1 MFEQDE
7 SMLRFGVTP
16 VENLFIQEY
25 LPAARGDYVKVYLYA
40 LYTSAH
46 PKKELSAAEIA
57 QELGMPQS
65 DVEGALR
72 YWERR
77 HLLVRLTD
85 NPPAYQMKSPA
96 QLLLSGEAG
105 MEADSAFVAF
115 SEDIYALFGDRRKV
129 RPSEIAQAYE
139 WVQDLGLRQETVLML
154 LSHCLSTRGAQF
166 SFKLAEP
173 EAVRMRE
180 ANVVTAEDAEAFFAH
195 SKKVQDGARAVL
207 RRLGK
212 RRQPSQDEMDL
223 YRKWT
228 QEWRYEPDAI
238 LEACAE
244 TTKGEPTF
252 AYLDGI
258 LNGIRARAERGE
270 APRSAQQL
278 RQQMSADQEKR
289 ASVRA
294 FAAELGLR
302 GAPDTLNATYTR
314 LCGEYEPGLVLLA
327 AHQAH
332 AAGRGLDA
340 VEPYLAALRRH
351 GVTTREQ
358 ALTFIAETDA
368 ANRTLYAVFAACGLN
383 GKPTNADRTL
393 YKKWRGWGFG
403 EELLL
408 LAAEQSRGADNK
420 LPYMDKVLEAW
431 HEAGVTAPEQVSAR
445 QAAHARG
452 RAAAPAAQRPARQ
465 VSAQQYTQREYTDEE
480 LNRQTLE
487 LLEEAS
493 QSDER

>member
-7 SMLRFGVTP
+7 NMLRFGVTP
-16 VENLFIQEY
+16 VENLFIQDY
-25 LPAARGDYVKVYLYA
+25 LPSARGDYVKVYLYV
-40 LYTSAH
+40 LYCGAH
-46 PKKELSAAEIA
+46 PRKELSTAEIA
-57 QELGMPQS
+57 QELGLSQS
-65 DVEGALR
+65 DTEAALR

-77 HLLVRLTD
+77 HLLVRLSD
-85 NPPAYQMKSPA
+85 NPPSYRLQSAT
-96 QLLLSGEAG
+96 QLLVSGESG
-105 MEADSAFVAF
+105 LEADSAFVAF

-129 RPSEIAQAYE
+129 RPGEIAQAYE

-166 SFKLAEP
+166 SFKQAEP

-195 SKKVQDGARAVL
+195 SKKEQDGAKAVL

-212 RRQPSQDEMDL
+212 RRQPSQDELDL

-228 QEWRYEPDAI
+228 QEWHYEPAAI

-258 LNGIRARAERGE
+258 LNGIRTRAEQGN
-270 APRSAQQL
+270 APRTAQQL
-278 RQQMSADQEKR
+278 RSQLTADQEKR
-289 ASVRA
+289 ASVRG
-294 FAAELGLR
+294 FAAELGLK

-340 VEPYLAALRRH
+340 VEPYLQALRKR
-351 GVTTREQ
+351 GLTTREQ
-358 ALTFIAETDA
+358 ALTFIAETNE
-368 ANRTLYAVFAACGLN
+368 ANRALYAVFSACGLG
-383 GKPTNADRTL
+383 GKPTNADRAL
-393 YKKWRGWGFG
+393 YKKWRSWGF
-403 EELLL
+403 ENELLL

-445 QAAHARG
+445 QAEHARG
-452 RAAAPAAQRPARQ
+452 RNAGGSAQRSVKQ

-480 LNRQTLE
+480 LNSQTLE
-487 LLEEAS
+487 LLKEAS
-493 QSDER
+493 QLDEQ

>member
-1 MFEQDE
+1 
-7 SMLRFGVTP
+7 
-16 VENLFIQEY
+16 
-25 LPAARGDYVKVYLYA
+25 
-40 LYTSAH
+40 
-46 PKKELSAAEIA
+46 
-57 QELGMPQS
+57 
-65 DVEGALR
+65 
-72 YWERR
+72 
-77 HLLVRLTD
+77 
-85 NPPAYQMKSPA
+85 
-96 QLLLSGEAG
+96 
-105 MEADSAFVAF
+105 
-115 SEDIYALFGDRRKV
+115 
-129 RPSEIAQAYE
+129 
-139 WVQDLGLRQETVLML
+139 ML

-332 AAGRGLDA
+332 AAGRWLDG
-340 VEPYLAALRRH
+340 VEPYLAALRRR

-465 VSAQQYTQREYTDEE
+465 VSAQQYTQRKYTDEE

-493 QSDER
+493 QRDER

>member
-1 MFEQDE
+1 
-7 SMLRFGVTP
+7 
-16 VENLFIQEY
+16 
-25 LPAARGDYVKVYLYA
+25 
-40 LYTSAH
+40 
-46 PKKELSAAEIA
+46 
-57 QELGMPQS
+57 
-65 DVEGALR
+65 
-72 YWERR
+72 
-77 HLLVRLTD
+77 
-85 NPPAYQMKSPA
+85 
-96 QLLLSGEAG
+96 

-289 ASVRA
+289 ASMRA

-340 VEPYLAALRRH
+340 VEPYLAALRKR

-368 ANRTLYAVFAACGLN
+368 ANRTLYTVFAACGLN

>member
-327 AHQAH
+327 AARTLGGRVRRGCPKETCWFVLGGAFLLALVLPALLRLLPPWITPARWSDFSYWGGLLPAVGKAIETGFSLNPCAKDVLAKWNTLGLLIAATLANA
-332 AAGRGLDA
+332 AAGKLMLSR
-340 VEPYLAALRRH
+340 
-351 GVTTREQ
+351 Q
-358 ALTFIAETDA
+358 QK
-368 ANRTLYAVFAACGLN
+368 NS
-383 GKPTNADRTL
+383 TNL
-393 YKKWRGWGFG
+393 
-403 EELLL
+403 
-408 LAAEQSRGADNK
+408 
-420 LPYMDKVLEAW
+420 
-431 HEAGVTAPEQVSAR
+431 
-445 QAAHARG
+445 
-452 RAAAPAAQRPARQ
+452 
-465 VSAQQYTQREYTDEE
+465 
-480 LNRQTLE
+480 
-487 LLEEAS
+487 
-493 QSDER
+493 

>member
-85 NPPAYQMKSPA
+85 NPPAYQLKSPA

-212 RRQPSQDEMDL
+212 RRQPSQDELDL

-340 VEPYLAALRRH
+340 VEPYLAALRRR

-358 ALTFIAETDA
+358 AMTFIAEIDA
-368 ANRTLYAVFAACGLN
+368 ANRALYAVFAACGLN

-452 RAAAPAAQRPARQ
+452 RAAVPAAQRPARQ

>member
-40 LYTSAH
+40 LYISAH

-85 NPPAYQMKSPA
+85 NPPAYQLKSPA

-212 RRQPSQDEMDL
+212 RRQPSQDELDL

-270 APRSAQQL
+270 APHSAQQL

-302 GAPDTLNATYTR
+302 GAPDTLNATYPR

-340 VEPYLAALRRH
+340 VEPYLAALRRR

-368 ANRTLYAVFAACGLN
+368 ANRTLYAVFAVCGLN

>member
-40 LYTSAH
+40 LYISAH

-85 NPPAYQMKSPA
+85 NPPAYQLKSPA

-212 RRQPSQDEMDL
+212 RRQPSQDELDL

-270 APRSAQQL
+270 APRRAQQL

-327 AHQAH
+327 AARTLGGRVRRGCPKETCWFVLGGAFLLALVLPALLRLLPPWITPARWSDFSYWGGLLPAVGKAIETGFSLNPCAKDVLAKWNTLGLLIAATLANA
-332 AAGRGLDA
+332 AAGKLMLSR
-340 VEPYLAALRRH
+340 
-351 GVTTREQ
+351 Q
-358 ALTFIAETDA
+358 QK
-368 ANRTLYAVFAACGLN
+368 NS
-383 GKPTNADRTL
+383 TNL
-393 YKKWRGWGFG
+393 
-403 EELLL
+403 
-408 LAAEQSRGADNK
+408 
-420 LPYMDKVLEAW
+420 
-431 HEAGVTAPEQVSAR
+431 
-445 QAAHARG
+445 
-452 RAAAPAAQRPARQ
+452 
-465 VSAQQYTQREYTDEE
+465 
-480 LNRQTLE
+480 
-487 LLEEAS
+487 
-493 QSDER
+493 

>member
-46 PKKELSAAEIA
+46 PQKELSAAEIA
-57 QELGMPQS
+57 QDLGMPQS

-77 HLLVRLTD
+77 HLMVRLTD
-85 NPPAYQMKSPA
+85 NPPAYQLKSPT
-96 QLLLSGEAG
+96 QLLLSGEGG

-195 SKKVQDGARAVL
+195 SKKEQDGARAVL

-212 RRQPSQDEMDL
+212 RRQPSQDELDL

-228 QEWRYEPDAI
+228 QEWHYEPDAI

-258 LNGIRARAERGE
+258 LNGIRTRAERGE
-270 APRSAQQL
+270 APRNAQQL

-340 VEPYLAALRRH
+340 VEPYLMALRRR
-351 GVTTREQ
+351 GIANREQ
-358 ALTFIAETDA
+358 ALAYIAETNA
-368 ANRTLYAVFAACGLN
+368 ANRVLYAVFSACGLS

-393 YKKWRGWGFG
+393 YKKWCSWGFG

-452 RAAAPAAQRPARQ
+452 RGTAPAAQRPARQ

-493 QSDER
+493 QSNER

>member
-1 MFEQDE
+1 MRIIIDA
-7 SMLRFGVTP
+7 MG
-16 VENLFIQEY
+16 
-25 LPAARGDYVKVYLYA
+25 GDNAPL
-40 LYTSAH
+40 
-46 PKKELSAAEIA
+46 
-57 QELGMPQS
+57 
-65 DVEGALR
+65 
-72 YWERR
+72 
-77 HLLVRLTD
+77 
-85 NPPAYQMKSPA
+85 
-96 QLLLSGEAG
+96 
-105 MEADSAFVAF
+105 
-115 SEDIYALFGDRRKV
+115 
-129 RPSEIAQAYE
+129 
-139 WVQDLGLRQETVLML
+139 
-154 LSHCLSTRGAQF
+154 
-166 SFKLAEP
+166 
-173 EAVRMRE
+173 EAV
-180 ANVVTAEDAEAFFAH
+180 
-195 SKKVQDGARAVL
+195 
-207 RRLGK
+207 LG
-212 RRQPSQDEMDL
+212 
-223 YRKWT
+223 
-228 QEWRYEPDAI
+228 
-238 LEACAE
+238 ACAE

-340 VEPYLAALRRH
+340 VEPYLAALRKR

-368 ANRTLYAVFAACGLN
+368 ANRALYAVFAACGLN